1 MDNYQLWKV
10 AEEALSALTAR
21 YEPSAE
27 QCCAEHGMDRREW
40 GLLLA
45 VYTFEPE
52 ETTPG
57 HLMVRGPYTSA
68 DTYLQRLRSLA
79 EKKFAEE
86 IEPGRFRMAD
96 ESRKIML
103 MIAENVREVM
113 AHADPLPP
121 SDSGRLAILLDR
133 IVQAS
138 MSNPPPPD
146 TWSISL
152 SHKLLPALN
161 PPMPY
166 IEQAL
171 SCLSA
176 YRDDAHLAAWQRSGL
191 SAMALES
198 LTMLWRGEI
207 TTLDDLCK
215 KLTHRG
221 HPCQVYVTVLCELRE
236 RGLITGPDQSPWLT
250 GTGRVFRNEIEEDT
264 DRFFYTPWSSLEKAE
279 KNELYGLLTRMRD
292 GLS

>member
-1 MDNYQLWKV
+1 M
-10 AEEALSALTAR
+10 T
-21 YEPSAE
+21 
-27 QCCAEHGMDRREW
+27 
-40 GLLLA
+40 
-45 VYTFEPE
+45 
-52 ETTPG
+52 
-57 HLMVRGPYTSA
+57 
-68 DTYLQRLRSLA
+68 
-79 EKKFAEE
+79 
-86 IEPGRFRMAD
+86 D
-96 ESRKIML
+96 ECRKIMFK
-103 MIAENVREVM
+103 IAENVREVM

-138 MSNPPPPD
+138 MSNPPPPEI
-146 TWSISL
+146 WSISL
-152 SHKLLPALN
+152 SYKLVPPLN

-215 KLTHRG
+215 KLTNRG
-221 HPCQVYVTVLCELRE
+221 HPCQVYVTVLGELRE

-264 DRFFYTPWSSLEKAE
+264 NRLFYTPWSSLEKAE